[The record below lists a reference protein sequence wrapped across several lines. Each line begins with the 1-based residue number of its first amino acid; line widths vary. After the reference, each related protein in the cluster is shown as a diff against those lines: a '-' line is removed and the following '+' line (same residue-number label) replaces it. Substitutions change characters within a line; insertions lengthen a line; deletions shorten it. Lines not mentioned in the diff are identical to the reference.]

1 MKIYFNKDWRIC
13 SDTLQWIVQKR
24 RTVKSKD
31 KWDSISFHNILD
43 TAVYDLA
50 ENQIRYIEGDYPH
63 DAVKILWTALDRIQM
78 DIRTALSKKENN
90 YEK

>member
-13 SDTLQWIVQKR
+13 SDPLQWIVQKR
-24 RTVKSKD
+24 RTVKGKD

-50 ENQIRYIEGDYPH
+50 ENQIRYIEGDYSH
-63 DAVKILWTALDRIQM
+63 KAVEILWTALDRIQK
-78 DIRTALSKKENN
+78 DIRSMLQQKGKN
-90 YEK
+90 YD

>member
-24 RTVKSKD
+24 RTVKGKD
-31 KWDSISFHNILD
+31 KWDSLSYHNILD

-50 ENQIRYIEGDYPH
+50 ENQIRYIEGDYPQ
-63 DAVKILWTALDRIQM
+63 DAVEILWTALDRIQK
-78 DIRTALSKKENN
+78 DIRSMLQKKGKH
-90 YEK
+90 YE

>member
-13 SDTLQWIVQKR
+13 SDPLQWIVQRR
-24 RTVKSKD
+24 RTVKDKD

-43 TAVYDLA
+43 TAVYSLA
-50 ENQIRYIEGDYPH
+50 ENQIRYIEGNYPH
-63 DAVKILWTALDRIQM
+63 DAVEILWTALDRIQM